1 MPGKINHANLQ
12 GNRASAIAR
21 ANIARN
27 RAADILPVI
36 HALQQE
42 GVTTLA
48 GIASALNHQGI
59 PAPRG
64 GTWSAVQVARVLA
77 LSNWGPQ
84 PNPALRSHAM
94 GPSQLMSK
102 RARDI
107 VIK

>member
-1 MPGKINHANLQ
+1 MPGKTNNGKLQ
-12 GNRASAIAR
+12 STRTKDALRKGNRASAIAR

-36 HALQQE
+36 HALRQE

-64 GTWSAVQVARVLA
+64 GTWSAVQVSRVLA
-77 LSNWGPQ
+77 LS
-84 PNPALRSHAM
+84 LS
-94 GPSQLMSK
+94 
-102 RARDI
+102 
-107 VIK
+107 